1 MTTSTTEAFE
11 DRLRMVLDSVCRVPS
26 ERVPLRDG
34 NGRVLASDV
43 IAQIDSPRFDNS
55 AVDGYAISERD
66 LLRLDQGAELDL
78 RCVGVSRAGEPYPGV
93 LTPGTTVQTMTGAAL
108 ANGTVGIVMQED
120 TERTGDYVTVRSDAR
135 AGHIRRAGEDYRA
148 GRVILPAGT
157 RLTPP
162 AIAVAAGAGE
172 AELLVYVRPRV
183 AILATGDELAA
194 PGEALN
200 VGEIYE
206 SNTFALRG
214 LLGTLPVEVVA
225 VSRVG
230 DDEDVLRDVLERLLG
245 SCDVLVTTGGV
256 SVGAFDRVRSVLGA
270 LGVDEVFWRAAIKPG
285 KPVWFGTRKNPAV
298 AVFGLPGNPMSAI
311 VTAALF
317 IGPFLRA
324 SVGLTPVE
332 RLQAFLAAPL
342 RSNNERTE
350 FVASRLTL
358 DAGRIMATPIEGRSS
373 HLGLPLVDA
382 QGWVV
387 LPARADFEAGSLVEA
402 VPAPWATLEYPGEAQ

>member
-1 MTTSTTEAFE
+1 MASAAEAFE
-11 DRLRMVLDSVCRVPS
+11 DRLRLVLDSVGLVAS

-34 NGRVLASDV
+34 TGRVLAGDV
-43 IAQIDSPRFDNS
+43 IARVDSPRFDNS

-78 RCVGVSRAGEPYPGV
+78 RCVGLSRAGEPYPGA

-108 ANGTVGIVMQED
+108 ANGTAGIVMQED
-120 TERTGDYVTVRSDAR
+120 AERTGDYVTVRSDAR
-135 AGHIRRAGEDYRA
+135 AGHIRRAGEDYRV
-148 GRVILPAGT
+148 GRTILSAGT

-172 AELLVYVRPRV
+172 PELLVYVRPRV
-183 AILATGDELAA
+183 AILATGDELVA
-194 PGEALN
+194 PGQALSD
-200 VGEIYE
+200 GEIFE
-206 SNTFALRG
+206 SNTFALRA
-214 LLGTLPVEVVA
+214 LLETLPVEVVA

-230 DDEDVLRDVLERLLG
+230 DHEEVLRDVLDRLLG

-270 LGVDEVFWRAAIKPG
+270 LGVEEVLWRVAIKPG
-285 KPVWFGTRKNPAV
+285 KPFWFGTRKNPTV

-317 IGPFLRA
+317 VGPFLRA
-324 SVGLTPVE
+324 SVGLDPVE
-332 RLQAFLAAPL
+332 RIQAFLTMPL
-342 RSNNERTE
+342 RSTNERTE
-350 FVASRLTL
+350 FVASRLTP
-358 DAGRIMATPIEGRSS
+358 DSGRITATPIEGRSS

-382 QGWVV
+382 HGWVV
-387 LPARADFEAGSLVEA
+387 LPARNDFEAGSLVDF
-402 VPAPWATLEYPGEAQ
+402 VPAPWARLEYPGDAQ